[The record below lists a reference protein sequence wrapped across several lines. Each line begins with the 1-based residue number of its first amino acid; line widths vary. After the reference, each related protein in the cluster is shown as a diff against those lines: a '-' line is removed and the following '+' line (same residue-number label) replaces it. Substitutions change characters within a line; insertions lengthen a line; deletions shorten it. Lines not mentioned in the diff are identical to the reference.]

1 MIKKKEEMSNAPQNP
16 AKKAIRS
23 PGGAGSQSSRN
34 STGQSV
40 KFARRT
46 SSGRYISL
54 SREDIDMSGELSGD
68 YMNYTVHIPP
78 TPDNQ
83 PMEGPAEAAS
93 VAVRAEEQYVSNS
106 LFTGGF
112 NSVTRA
118 HLMDKVIESE
128 VTHPQMAGA
137 KGSACAM
144 PACDG
149 KVMRDERGQDV
160 DPCECRYISSQ
171 FPNYIYIYVYIY

>member
-1 MIKKKEEMSNAPQNP
+1 
-16 AKKAIRS
+16 
-23 PGGAGSQSSRN
+23 
-34 STGQSV
+34 
-40 KFARRT
+40 
-46 SSGRYISL
+46 
-54 SREDIDMSGELSGD
+54 MSGELSAD

-83 PMEGPAEAAS
+83 PMDTS
-93 VAVRAEEQYVSNS
+93 VAAKAEEQYVSNS

-149 KVMRDERGQDV
+149 KVMKDERGHDIT
-160 DPCECRYISSQ
+160 PCECRYVL
-171 FPNYIYIYVYIY
+171 FFLYIYIYIFMHI